1 MNYFIISGKLLMITI
16 WGLLIVNLFFP
27 FPGQAALLF
36 YILLGL
42 MSVMHIIQLLIF
54 YGAFSEKL
62 KLTKAD
68 ALQVFFFGVFKL
80 WELKGRLAS

>member
-1 MNYFIISGKLLMITI
+1 MNYFITAGKLLMLTI
-16 WGLLIVNLFFP
+16 WGLLISNLFFP
-27 FPGQAALLF
+27 FPGQAAVLF

-42 MSVMHIIQLLIF
+42 ISVMHIIQLLLI

-68 ALQVFFFGVFKL
+68 ALQVFIFGVFKM
-80 WELKGRLAS
+80 WQLKGRLTL